1 MLKRNCVHSILALT
15 FMATSTHAAPHNGV
29 TYESLEKG
37 KFSDLSS
44 FLKTINLY
52 DKDNNLIDNGKQ
64 LDISKAENKY
74 LFYTLKT
81 NKQAGLSPEGFGTTL
96 SSIATYYDYAKEQAY
111 FVDKESKKILLSS
124 DGLGNVMVIGP
135 DGYGYTKHI
144 PEISEYLYKLKINGP
159 LGNAVDMELS
169 GEDIKA
175 IYSEMSYL
183 GSGKTEAGGRASA
196 TGVDSTSLGYN
207 SIANHSNSI
216 ALGANSVTTRS
227 NEVSIGTKNGET
239 RIIGGVSDGKLT
251 TDAATVGQLY
261 HGIFDYTNK
270 QVNALEQNTNQQLQH
285 EATARIEGDAQTL
298 KSANTYTNKQVNA
311 LEQNTNQQLQH
322 EATARIEGDAQ
333 TLKSANTYTNKQV
346 NALEQN
352 TNQQLQHEATAR
364 IEGDAQT
371 LKSANTYTNKQVN
384 ALEQNTNQQLQH
396 EATARIE
403 GDAQTLKSANTYT
416 NKQVNALE
424 QNTNQQFRQLRD
436 QINKNR
442 KRSDAGI
449 AGAMAMTAIPMID
462 GKQYSFGMAASNY
475 RDEQA
480 IAAGI
485 IFRTSENTVVRLN
498 TSWDTQHGTGVATGM
513 SIGW

>member
-64 LDISKAENKY
+64 LDISQAENKY

-216 ALGANSVTTRS
+216 ALGANSATTRS

-261 HGIFDYTNK
+261 HEYS
-270 QVNALEQNTNQQLQH
+270 
-285 EATARIEGDAQTL
+285 IE
-298 KSANTYTNKQVNA
+298 KV
-311 LEQNTNQQLQH
+311 
-322 EATARIEGDAQ
+322 
-333 TLKSANTYTNKQV
+333 
-346 NALEQN
+346 
-352 TNQQLQHEATAR
+352 AR

>member
-1 MLKRNCVHSILALT
+1 MLKRNCVYSILALT

-64 LDISKAENKY
+64 LNISKAENKY

-261 HGIFDYTNK
+261 HEYSIEK
-270 QVNALEQNTNQQLQH
+270 V
-285 EATARIEGDAQTL
+285 ARIEGDAQTL

-311 LEQNTNQQLQH
+311 LEQ
-322 EATARIEGDAQ
+322 
-333 TLKSANTYTNKQV
+333 K
-346 NALEQN
+346 
-352 TNQQLQHEATAR
+352 
-364 IEGDAQT
+364 
-371 LKSANTYTNKQVN
+371 
-384 ALEQNTNQQLQH
+384 
-396 EATARIE
+396 
-403 GDAQTLKSANTYT
+403 
-416 NKQVNALE
+416 
-424 QNTNQQFRQLRD
+424 TNQQFRQLRD

>member
-1 MLKRNCVHSILALT
+1 
-15 FMATSTHAAPHNGV
+15 
-29 TYESLEKG
+29 KG

-261 HGIFDYTNK
+261 HEYS
-270 QVNALEQNTNQQLQH
+270 
-285 EATARIEGDAQTL
+285 IE
-298 KSANTYTNKQVNA
+298 KV
-311 LEQNTNQQLQH
+311 
-322 EATARIEGDAQ
+322 
-333 TLKSANTYTNKQV
+333 
-346 NALEQN
+346 
-352 TNQQLQHEATAR
+352 AR

>member
-261 HGIFDYTNK
+261 HEYS
-270 QVNALEQNTNQQLQH
+270 
-285 EATARIEGDAQTL
+285 IE
-298 KSANTYTNKQVNA
+298 KV
-311 LEQNTNQQLQH
+311 
-322 EATARIEGDAQ
+322 
-333 TLKSANTYTNKQV
+333 
-346 NALEQN
+346 
-352 TNQQLQHEATAR
+352 
-364 IEGDAQT
+364 
-371 LKSANTYTNKQVN
+371 
-384 ALEQNTNQQLQH
+384 
-396 EATARIE
+396 ARIE

>member
-1 MLKRNCVHSILALT
+1 MLKRNCVYSILALT

-183 GSGKTEAGGRASA
+183 GSGKTETGGRASA

-261 HGIFDYTNK
+261 HEYS
-270 QVNALEQNTNQQLQH
+270 
-285 EATARIEGDAQTL
+285 IE
-298 KSANTYTNKQVNA
+298 KV
-311 LEQNTNQQLQH
+311 
-322 EATARIEGDAQ
+322 
-333 TLKSANTYTNKQV
+333 
-346 NALEQN
+346 
-352 TNQQLQHEATAR
+352 
-364 IEGDAQT
+364 
-371 LKSANTYTNKQVN
+371 
-384 ALEQNTNQQLQH
+384 
-396 EATARIE
+396 ARIE

>member
-1 MLKRNCVHSILALT
+1 MLKRNCVYSILALT

-159 LGNAVDMELS
+159 RGNAVDMELS

-175 IYSEMSYL
+175 IYSDMSYL
-183 GSGKTEAGGRASA
+183 GSGKTETGGRASA

-261 HGIFDYTNK
+261 HEYS
-270 QVNALEQNTNQQLQH
+270 
-285 EATARIEGDAQTL
+285 IE
-298 KSANTYTNKQVNA
+298 KV
-311 LEQNTNQQLQH
+311 
-322 EATARIEGDAQ
+322 
-333 TLKSANTYTNKQV
+333 
-346 NALEQN
+346 
-352 TNQQLQHEATAR
+352 
-364 IEGDAQT
+364 
-371 LKSANTYTNKQVN
+371 
-384 ALEQNTNQQLQH
+384 
-396 EATARIE
+396 ARIE

>member
-1 MLKRNCVHSILALT
+1 
-15 FMATSTHAAPHNGV
+15 
-29 TYESLEKG
+29 
-37 KFSDLSS
+37 LSS

-52 DKDNNLIDNGKQ
+52 DKDNNLIDDGKQ

-183 GSGKTEAGGRASA
+183 GSGKTETGGRASA

-261 HGIFDYTNK
+261 HEYS
-270 QVNALEQNTNQQLQH
+270 
-285 EATARIEGDAQTL
+285 IE
-298 KSANTYTNKQVNA
+298 KV
-311 LEQNTNQQLQH
+311 
-322 EATARIEGDAQ
+322 ARIEGDAQ

>member
-96 SSIATYYDYAKEQAY
+96 SSIATYYDYAKKQAY

-261 HGIFDYTNK
+261 HEYS
-270 QVNALEQNTNQQLQH
+270 
-285 EATARIEGDAQTL
+285 IE
-298 KSANTYTNKQVNA
+298 KV
-311 LEQNTNQQLQH
+311 
-322 EATARIEGDAQ
+322 
-333 TLKSANTYTNKQV
+333 
-346 NALEQN
+346 
-352 TNQQLQHEATAR
+352 AR

>member
-1 MLKRNCVHSILALT
+1 
-15 FMATSTHAAPHNGV
+15 ATSTHAAPHNGV

-261 HGIFDYTNK
+261 HEYS
-270 QVNALEQNTNQQLQH
+270 
-285 EATARIEGDAQTL
+285 IE
-298 KSANTYTNKQVNA
+298 KV
-311 LEQNTNQQLQH
+311 
-322 EATARIEGDAQ
+322 
-333 TLKSANTYTNKQV
+333 
-346 NALEQN
+346 
-352 TNQQLQHEATAR
+352 AR

>member
-1 MLKRNCVHSILALT
+1 
-15 FMATSTHAAPHNGV
+15 

-216 ALGANSVTTRS
+216 ALGANSATTRS

-261 HGIFDYTNK
+261 HEYS
-270 QVNALEQNTNQQLQH
+270 
-285 EATARIEGDAQTL
+285 IE
-298 KSANTYTNKQVNA
+298 KV
-311 LEQNTNQQLQH
+311 
-322 EATARIEGDAQ
+322 
-333 TLKSANTYTNKQV
+333 
-346 NALEQN
+346 
-352 TNQQLQHEATAR
+352 AR

>member
-1 MLKRNCVHSILALT
+1 
-15 FMATSTHAAPHNGV
+15 
-29 TYESLEKG
+29 
-37 KFSDLSS
+37 
-44 FLKTINLY
+44 
-52 DKDNNLIDNGKQ
+52 
-64 LDISKAENKY
+64 
-74 LFYTLKT
+74 
-81 NKQAGLSPEGFGTTL
+81 
-96 SSIATYYDYAKEQAY
+96 
-111 FVDKESKKILLSS
+111 
-124 DGLGNVMVIGP
+124 
-135 DGYGYTKHI
+135 
-144 PEISEYLYKLKINGP
+144 
-159 LGNAVDMELS
+159 
-169 GEDIKA
+169 
-175 IYSEMSYL
+175 
-183 GSGKTEAGGRASA
+183 
-196 TGVDSTSLGYN
+196 
-207 SIANHSNSI
+207 
-216 ALGANSVTTRS
+216 
-227 NEVSIGTKNGET
+227 
-239 RIIGGVSDGKLT
+239 
-251 TDAATVGQLY
+251 
-261 HGIFDYTNK
+261 
-270 QVNALEQNTNQQLQH
+270 EQN
-285 EATARIEGDAQTL
+285 I
-298 KSANTYTNKQVNA
+298 
-311 LEQNTNQQLQH
+311 
-322 EATARIEGDAQ
+322 
-333 TLKSANTYTNKQV
+333 
-346 NALEQN
+346 
-352 TNQQLQHEATAR
+352 NQQLQHEATAR

>member
-1 MLKRNCVHSILALT
+1 
-15 FMATSTHAAPHNGV
+15 
-29 TYESLEKG
+29 
-37 KFSDLSS
+37 

-52 DKDNNLIDNGKQ
+52 DKDNNLIDDGKQ

-183 GSGKTEAGGRASA
+183 GSGKTETGGRASA

-261 HGIFDYTNK
+261 HEYS
-270 QVNALEQNTNQQLQH
+270 
-285 EATARIEGDAQTL
+285 IE
-298 KSANTYTNKQVNA
+298 KV
-311 LEQNTNQQLQH
+311 
-322 EATARIEGDAQ
+322 ARIEGDAQ

>member
-216 ALGANSVTTRS
+216 ALGANSATTRS

-261 HGIFDYTNK
+261 HEYS
-270 QVNALEQNTNQQLQH
+270 
-285 EATARIEGDAQTL
+285 IE
-298 KSANTYTNKQVNA
+298 KV
-311 LEQNTNQQLQH
+311 
-322 EATARIEGDAQ
+322 
-333 TLKSANTYTNKQV
+333 
-346 NALEQN
+346 
-352 TNQQLQHEATAR
+352 AR

>member
-1 MLKRNCVHSILALT
+1 M
-15 FMATSTHAAPHNGV
+15 
-29 TYESLEKG
+29 
-37 KFSDLSS
+37 
-44 FLKTINLY
+44 
-52 DKDNNLIDNGKQ
+52 
-64 LDISKAENKY
+64 
-74 LFYTLKT
+74 
-81 NKQAGLSPEGFGTTL
+81 

-216 ALGANSVTTRS
+216 ALGANSATTRS

-261 HGIFDYTNK
+261 HEYS
-270 QVNALEQNTNQQLQH
+270 
-285 EATARIEGDAQTL
+285 IE
-298 KSANTYTNKQVNA
+298 KV
-311 LEQNTNQQLQH
+311 
-322 EATARIEGDAQ
+322 
-333 TLKSANTYTNKQV
+333 
-346 NALEQN
+346 
-352 TNQQLQHEATAR
+352 AR

>member
-1 MLKRNCVHSILALT
+1 MLKRNCVYSILALT
-15 FMATSTHAAPHNGV
+15 FMATSTHATPHNGV

-183 GSGKTEAGGRASA
+183 GSGKTETGGRASA

-261 HGIFDYTNK
+261 HEYS
-270 QVNALEQNTNQQLQH
+270 
-285 EATARIEGDAQTL
+285 IE
-298 KSANTYTNKQVNA
+298 KV
-311 LEQNTNQQLQH
+311 
-322 EATARIEGDAQ
+322 
-333 TLKSANTYTNKQV
+333 
-346 NALEQN
+346 
-352 TNQQLQHEATAR
+352 
-364 IEGDAQT
+364 
-371 LKSANTYTNKQVN
+371 
-384 ALEQNTNQQLQH
+384 
-396 EATARIE
+396 ARIE

>member
-1 MLKRNCVHSILALT
+1 
-15 FMATSTHAAPHNGV
+15 HAAPHNGV

-216 ALGANSVTTRS
+216 ALGANSATTRS

-261 HGIFDYTNK
+261 HEYS
-270 QVNALEQNTNQQLQH
+270 
-285 EATARIEGDAQTL
+285 IE
-298 KSANTYTNKQVNA
+298 KV
-311 LEQNTNQQLQH
+311 
-322 EATARIEGDAQ
+322 
-333 TLKSANTYTNKQV
+333 
-346 NALEQN
+346 
-352 TNQQLQHEATAR
+352 AR

>member
-1 MLKRNCVHSILALT
+1 MLKRNYVHSILALT

-216 ALGANSVTTRS
+216 ALGANSATTRS

-261 HGIFDYTNK
+261 HEYS
-270 QVNALEQNTNQQLQH
+270 
-285 EATARIEGDAQTL
+285 IE
-298 KSANTYTNKQVNA
+298 KV
-311 LEQNTNQQLQH
+311 
-322 EATARIEGDAQ
+322 
-333 TLKSANTYTNKQV
+333 
-346 NALEQN
+346 
-352 TNQQLQHEATAR
+352 AR

>member
-1 MLKRNCVHSILALT
+1 MLKRNCVYSILALT

-29 TYESLEKG
+29 TYESLETG

-183 GSGKTEAGGRASA
+183 GSGKTETGGRASA

-261 HGIFDYTNK
+261 HEYSIEK
-270 QVNALEQNTNQQLQH
+270 V
-285 EATARIEGDAQTL
+285 ARIEGDAQTL

-311 LEQNTNQQLQH
+311 LEQ
-322 EATARIEGDAQ
+322 
-333 TLKSANTYTNKQV
+333 
-346 NALEQN
+346 
-352 TNQQLQHEATAR
+352 
-364 IEGDAQT
+364 
-371 LKSANTYTNKQVN
+371 
-384 ALEQNTNQQLQH
+384 
-396 EATARIE
+396 
-403 GDAQTLKSANTYT
+403 
-416 NKQVNALE
+416 
-424 QNTNQQFRQLRD
+424 
-436 QINKNR
+436 
-442 KRSDAGI
+442 
-449 AGAMAMTAIPMID
+449 
-462 GKQYSFGMAASNY
+462 
-475 RDEQA
+475 
-480 IAAGI
+480 
-485 IFRTSENTVVRLN
+485 
-498 TSWDTQHGTGVATGM
+498 
-513 SIGW
+513 

>member
-1 MLKRNCVHSILALT
+1 MLKRNCVYSILALT

-183 GSGKTEAGGRASA
+183 GSGKTETGGRASA

-261 HGIFDYTNK
+261 HEYS
-270 QVNALEQNTNQQLQH
+270 
-285 EATARIEGDAQTL
+285 IE
-298 KSANTYTNKQVNA
+298 KV
-311 LEQNTNQQLQH
+311 
-322 EATARIEGDAQ
+322 ARIEGDAQ

>member
-1 MLKRNCVHSILALT
+1 
-15 FMATSTHAAPHNGV
+15 
-29 TYESLEKG
+29 
-37 KFSDLSS
+37 
-44 FLKTINLY
+44 
-52 DKDNNLIDNGKQ
+52 NNLIDNGKQ

-183 GSGKTEAGGRASA
+183 GSGKTETGGRASA

-261 HGIFDYTNK
+261 HEYS
-270 QVNALEQNTNQQLQH
+270 
-285 EATARIEGDAQTL
+285 IE
-298 KSANTYTNKQVNA
+298 KV
-311 LEQNTNQQLQH
+311 
-322 EATARIEGDAQ
+322 ARIEGDAQ

>member
-1 MLKRNCVHSILALT
+1 MLKRNCVYSILALT

-52 DKDNNLIDNGKQ
+52 DKDNNLIDDGKQ

-96 SSIATYYDYAKEQAY
+96 SSVATYYDYAKEQAY

-183 GSGKTEAGGRASA
+183 GSGKTETGGRASA
-196 TGVDSTSLGYN
+196 TGVNSTSLGYN

-216 ALGANSVTTRS
+216 ALGANSVTTRP

-261 HGIFDYTNK
+261 HEYS
-270 QVNALEQNTNQQLQH
+270 
-285 EATARIEGDAQTL
+285 IE
-298 KSANTYTNKQVNA
+298 KV
-311 LEQNTNQQLQH
+311 
-322 EATARIEGDAQ
+322 
-333 TLKSANTYTNKQV
+333 
-346 NALEQN
+346 
-352 TNQQLQHEATAR
+352 
-364 IEGDAQT
+364 
-371 LKSANTYTNKQVN
+371 
-384 ALEQNTNQQLQH
+384 
-396 EATARIE
+396 ARIE

>member
-1 MLKRNCVHSILALT
+1 LT
-15 FMATSTHAAPHNGV
+15 FMATSTHAVPHNGV

-52 DKDNNLIDNGKQ
+52 DKDNNLIDDGKQ

-183 GSGKTEAGGRASA
+183 GSGKTETGGRASA

-261 HGIFDYTNK
+261 HEYS
-270 QVNALEQNTNQQLQH
+270 
-285 EATARIEGDAQTL
+285 IE
-298 KSANTYTNKQVNA
+298 KV
-311 LEQNTNQQLQH
+311 
-322 EATARIEGDAQ
+322 
-333 TLKSANTYTNKQV
+333 
-346 NALEQN
+346 
-352 TNQQLQHEATAR
+352 AR

>member
-1 MLKRNCVHSILALT
+1 
-15 FMATSTHAAPHNGV
+15 GV

-261 HGIFDYTNK
+261 HEYS
-270 QVNALEQNTNQQLQH
+270 
-285 EATARIEGDAQTL
+285 IE
-298 KSANTYTNKQVNA
+298 KV
-311 LEQNTNQQLQH
+311 
-322 EATARIEGDAQ
+322 
-333 TLKSANTYTNKQV
+333 
-346 NALEQN
+346 
-352 TNQQLQHEATAR
+352 AR

>member
-1 MLKRNCVHSILALT
+1 MLKRNCVYSILALT
-15 FMATSTHAAPHNGV
+15 FMTTSTHATPHNGV

-124 DGLGNVMVIGP
+124 DGLGNVMVIGA

-159 LGNAVDMELS
+159 LGNSVDMELS

-183 GSGKTEAGGRASA
+183 GSGKTETGGRASA

-261 HGIFDYTNK
+261 HEYS
-270 QVNALEQNTNQQLQH
+270 
-285 EATARIEGDAQTL
+285 IE
-298 KSANTYTNKQVNA
+298 KV
-311 LEQNTNQQLQH
+311 
-322 EATARIEGDAQ
+322 
-333 TLKSANTYTNKQV
+333 
-346 NALEQN
+346 
-352 TNQQLQHEATAR
+352 
-364 IEGDAQT
+364 
-371 LKSANTYTNKQVN
+371 
-384 ALEQNTNQQLQH
+384 
-396 EATARIE
+396 ARIE

>member
-1 MLKRNCVHSILALT
+1 MLKRNCVYSILALT

-183 GSGKTEAGGRASA
+183 GSGKTETGGRASA

-261 HGIFDYTNK
+261 HEYSIEK
-270 QVNALEQNTNQQLQH
+270 V
-285 EATARIEGDAQTL
+285 ARIEGDAQTL

-333 TLKSANTYTNKQV
+333 TLKSANT
-346 NALEQN
+346 
-352 TNQQLQHEATAR
+352 
-364 IEGDAQT
+364 
-371 LKSANTYTNKQVN
+371 
-384 ALEQNTNQQLQH
+384 
-396 EATARIE
+396 
-403 GDAQTLKSANTYT
+403 
-416 NKQVNALE
+416 
-424 QNTNQQFRQLRD
+424 
-436 QINKNR
+436 
-442 KRSDAGI
+442 
-449 AGAMAMTAIPMID
+449 
-462 GKQYSFGMAASNY
+462 
-475 RDEQA
+475 
-480 IAAGI
+480 
-485 IFRTSENTVVRLN
+485 
-498 TSWDTQHGTGVATGM
+498 
-513 SIGW
+513 

>member
-1 MLKRNCVHSILALT
+1 
-15 FMATSTHAAPHNGV
+15 
-29 TYESLEKG
+29 
-37 KFSDLSS
+37 
-44 FLKTINLY
+44 
-52 DKDNNLIDNGKQ
+52 
-64 LDISKAENKY
+64 KAENKY

-216 ALGANSVTTRS
+216 ALGANSATTRS

-261 HGIFDYTNK
+261 HEYS
-270 QVNALEQNTNQQLQH
+270 
-285 EATARIEGDAQTL
+285 IE
-298 KSANTYTNKQVNA
+298 KV
-311 LEQNTNQQLQH
+311 
-322 EATARIEGDAQ
+322 ARIEGDAQ

>member
-1 MLKRNCVHSILALT
+1 MLKRNYVHSILALT

-216 ALGANSVTTRS
+216 ALGANSATTRS

-261 HGIFDYTNK
+261 HEYS
-270 QVNALEQNTNQQLQH
+270 
-285 EATARIEGDAQTL
+285 IE
-298 KSANTYTNKQVNA
+298 KV
-311 LEQNTNQQLQH
+311 
-322 EATARIEGDAQ
+322 
-333 TLKSANTYTNKQV
+333 
-346 NALEQN
+346 
-352 TNQQLQHEATAR
+352 
-364 IEGDAQT
+364 
-371 LKSANTYTNKQVN
+371 
-384 ALEQNTNQQLQH
+384 
-396 EATARIE
+396 ARIE

>member
-1 MLKRNCVHSILALT
+1 MLKRNCVYSILALT
-15 FMATSTHAAPHNGV
+15 FMTTNTHATPHNGV

-74 LFYTLKT
+74 LFYTLRT

-124 DGLGNVMVIGP
+124 DGLGNVMVIGA

-159 LGNAVDMELS
+159 LGNSVDMELS

-183 GSGKTEAGGRASA
+183 GSGKTETGGRASA

-261 HGIFDYTNK
+261 HEYS
-270 QVNALEQNTNQQLQH
+270 
-285 EATARIEGDAQTL
+285 IE
-298 KSANTYTNKQVNA
+298 KV
-311 LEQNTNQQLQH
+311 
-322 EATARIEGDAQ
+322 
-333 TLKSANTYTNKQV
+333 
-346 NALEQN
+346 
-352 TNQQLQHEATAR
+352 
-364 IEGDAQT
+364 
-371 LKSANTYTNKQVN
+371 
-384 ALEQNTNQQLQH
+384 
-396 EATARIE
+396 ARIE

>member
-1 MLKRNCVHSILALT
+1 
-15 FMATSTHAAPHNGV
+15 
-29 TYESLEKG
+29 G

-261 HGIFDYTNK
+261 HEYS
-270 QVNALEQNTNQQLQH
+270 
-285 EATARIEGDAQTL
+285 IE
-298 KSANTYTNKQVNA
+298 KV
-311 LEQNTNQQLQH
+311 
-322 EATARIEGDAQ
+322 
-333 TLKSANTYTNKQV
+333 
-346 NALEQN
+346 
-352 TNQQLQHEATAR
+352 AR

>member
-1 MLKRNCVHSILALT
+1 MLKRNCVYSILALT

-64 LDISKAENKY
+64 LNISKAENKY

-159 LGNAVDMELS
+159 LGNSVDMELS

-183 GSGKTEAGGRASA
+183 GSGKTETGGRASA

-261 HGIFDYTNK
+261 HEYSIEK
-270 QVNALEQNTNQQLQH
+270 V
-285 EATARIEGDAQTL
+285 ARIEGDAQTL

-311 LEQNTNQQLQH
+311 LEQ
-322 EATARIEGDAQ
+322 
-333 TLKSANTYTNKQV
+333 K
-346 NALEQN
+346 
-352 TNQQLQHEATAR
+352 
-364 IEGDAQT
+364 
-371 LKSANTYTNKQVN
+371 
-384 ALEQNTNQQLQH
+384 
-396 EATARIE
+396 
-403 GDAQTLKSANTYT
+403 
-416 NKQVNALE
+416 
-424 QNTNQQFRQLRD
+424 TNQQFRQLRD

>member
-216 ALGANSVTTRS
+216 ALGANSATTRS

-261 HGIFDYTNK
+261 HEYS
-270 QVNALEQNTNQQLQH
+270 
-285 EATARIEGDAQTL
+285 IE
-298 KSANTYTNKQVNA
+298 KV
-311 LEQNTNQQLQH
+311 
-322 EATARIEGDAQ
+322 
-333 TLKSANTYTNKQV
+333 
-346 NALEQN
+346 
-352 TNQQLQHEATAR
+352 
-364 IEGDAQT
+364 
-371 LKSANTYTNKQVN
+371 
-384 ALEQNTNQQLQH
+384 
-396 EATARIE
+396 ARIE

>member
-1 MLKRNCVHSILALT
+1 MLKRNCVYSILALT

-52 DKDNNLIDNGKQ
+52 DKDNNLIDDGKQ

-159 LGNAVDMELS
+159 RGNAVDMELS

-175 IYSEMSYL
+175 IYSDMSYL
-183 GSGKTEAGGRASA
+183 GSGKTETGGRASA

-261 HGIFDYTNK
+261 HEYS
-270 QVNALEQNTNQQLQH
+270 
-285 EATARIEGDAQTL
+285 IE
-298 KSANTYTNKQVNA
+298 KV
-311 LEQNTNQQLQH
+311 
-322 EATARIEGDAQ
+322 
-333 TLKSANTYTNKQV
+333 
-346 NALEQN
+346 
-352 TNQQLQHEATAR
+352 
-364 IEGDAQT
+364 
-371 LKSANTYTNKQVN
+371 
-384 ALEQNTNQQLQH
+384 
-396 EATARIE
+396 ARIE

>member
-1 MLKRNCVHSILALT
+1 MHSILALT

-216 ALGANSVTTRS
+216 ALGANSATTRS

-261 HGIFDYTNK
+261 HEYS
-270 QVNALEQNTNQQLQH
+270 
-285 EATARIEGDAQTL
+285 IE
-298 KSANTYTNKQVNA
+298 KV
-311 LEQNTNQQLQH
+311 
-322 EATARIEGDAQ
+322 
-333 TLKSANTYTNKQV
+333 
-346 NALEQN
+346 
-352 TNQQLQHEATAR
+352 AR

>member
-1 MLKRNCVHSILALT
+1 
-15 FMATSTHAAPHNGV
+15 
-29 TYESLEKG
+29 
-37 KFSDLSS
+37 
-44 FLKTINLY
+44 
-52 DKDNNLIDNGKQ
+52 
-64 LDISKAENKY
+64 AENKY

-159 LGNAVDMELS
+159 RGNAVDMELS

-175 IYSEMSYL
+175 IYSDMSYL
-183 GSGKTEAGGRASA
+183 GSGKTETGGRASA

-261 HGIFDYTNK
+261 HEYS
-270 QVNALEQNTNQQLQH
+270 
-285 EATARIEGDAQTL
+285 IE
-298 KSANTYTNKQVNA
+298 KV
-311 LEQNTNQQLQH
+311 
-322 EATARIEGDAQ
+322 
-333 TLKSANTYTNKQV
+333 
-346 NALEQN
+346 
-352 TNQQLQHEATAR
+352 
-364 IEGDAQT
+364 
-371 LKSANTYTNKQVN
+371 
-384 ALEQNTNQQLQH
+384 
-396 EATARIE
+396 ARIE

>member
-1 MLKRNCVHSILALT
+1 MLKRNCVYSILALT
-15 FMATSTHAAPHNGV
+15 FMTTNTHATPHNGV

-124 DGLGNVMVIGP
+124 DGLGNVMVIGA

-159 LGNAVDMELS
+159 LGNSVDMELS

-183 GSGKTEAGGRASA
+183 GSGKTETGGRASA

-261 HGIFDYTNK
+261 HEYS
-270 QVNALEQNTNQQLQH
+270 
-285 EATARIEGDAQTL
+285 IE
-298 KSANTYTNKQVNA
+298 KV
-311 LEQNTNQQLQH
+311 
-322 EATARIEGDAQ
+322 
-333 TLKSANTYTNKQV
+333 
-346 NALEQN
+346 
-352 TNQQLQHEATAR
+352 
-364 IEGDAQT
+364 
-371 LKSANTYTNKQVN
+371 
-384 ALEQNTNQQLQH
+384 
-396 EATARIE
+396 ARIE

>member
-124 DGLGNVMVIGP
+124 DGFGNVMVIGP

-261 HGIFDYTNK
+261 HEYS
-270 QVNALEQNTNQQLQH
+270 
-285 EATARIEGDAQTL
+285 IE
-298 KSANTYTNKQVNA
+298 KV
-311 LEQNTNQQLQH
+311 
-322 EATARIEGDAQ
+322 
-333 TLKSANTYTNKQV
+333 
-346 NALEQN
+346 
-352 TNQQLQHEATAR
+352 AR

>member
-261 HGIFDYTNK
+261 HEYS
-270 QVNALEQNTNQQLQH
+270 
-285 EATARIEGDAQTL
+285 IE
-298 KSANTYTNKQVNA
+298 KV
-311 LEQNTNQQLQH
+311 
-322 EATARIEGDAQ
+322 
-333 TLKSANTYTNKQV
+333 
-346 NALEQN
+346 
-352 TNQQLQHEATAR
+352 AR